1 MQRAL
6 STYCLVNQRLTTVW
20 LDRIWDAGIP
30 LIEIFCSRK
39 HLDYH
44 DRAQINDLSAWFRD
58 SQLRVHSLHSPVYN
72 DDSGGLGGPQSRIN
86 ITETVKSKRIAMV
99 DEIRRAL
106 DLVDY
111 FPFRYFIQHIGAAGE
126 DYDERK
132 LDAAF
137 TSLEEISI
145 FAKQRGV
152 EVLLENLTNR
162 LACAERLLHFNEIT
176 HLNLNFCFD
185 SGHAHLTEGVDN
197 SFGMMKDRIRS
208 THIHDNDGSTDLHL
222 YPQAG
227 TISWRRLMTRLRALE
242 SSASRNGGVVPPL
255 VLELRERPDLP
266 NPLDAIRRSFDALDE
281 VKSIHPEEEE

>member
-6 STYCLVNQRLTTVW
+6 STYCLVNHRLTTVW

-44 DRAQINDLSAWFRD
+44 DRAQVSDLGAWFRD
-58 SQLRVHSLHSPVYN
+58 SELKVHSLHAPVYN
-72 DDSGGLGGPQSRIN
+72 DDSGGLSGPQSRIN
-86 ITETVKSKRIAMV
+86 ITEPVKSKRIAMV
-99 DEIRRAL
+99 DEIKRAL
-106 DLVDY
+106 DLVET
-111 FPFRYFIQHIGAAGE
+111 FPFRYFIQHIGASDQE
-126 DYDERK
+126 YDERK

-137 TSLEEISI
+137 TSLEEITI

-162 LACAERLLHFNEIT
+162 LANAERLLHFNEIT

-185 SGHAHLTEGVDN
+185 SGHAHITESVGAAFD
-197 SFGMMKDRIRS
+197 MMRERIRS
-208 THIHDNDGSTDLHL
+208 THIHDNDGKTDLHL

-227 TISWRRLMTRLRALE
+227 TIPWRRMMTLLR
-242 SSASRNGGVVPPL
+242 SRADQYPL
-255 VLELRERPDLP
+255 VLELKARPDLP
-266 NPLDAIRRSFDALDE
+266 NPLETIRRTFDALEE
-281 VKSIHPEEEE
+281 VKSLHPEETE

>member
-6 STYCLVNQRLTTVW
+6 STYCLINHRLTTVW

-44 DRAQINDLSAWFRD
+44 DRAQVNDLGAWFRD
-58 SQLRVHSLHSPVYN
+58 SELKVHSLHAPVYN
-72 DDSGGLGGPQSRIN
+72 DDSGGLSGPQSRIN
-86 ITETVKSKRIAMV
+86 ITESVKSKRIAMV
-99 DEIRRAL
+99 DEIKRAL
-106 DLVDY
+106 DLVET
-111 FPFRYFIQHIGAAGE
+111 FPFRYFIQHIGASDE
-126 DYDERK
+126 EYDERK

-162 LACAERLLHFNEIT
+162 LANAERLLHFNEIT

-185 SGHAHLTEGVDN
+185 SGHAHITESVGAAFD
-197 SFGMMKDRIRS
+197 MMRERIRS
-208 THIHDNDGSTDLHL
+208 THIHDNDGKADLHL

-227 TISWRRLMTRLRALE
+227 TIPWRRLMTLLR
-242 SSASRNGGVVPPL
+242 SRADQYPL
-255 VLELRERPDLP
+255 VLELKARPDLP
-266 NPLDAIRRSFDALDE
+266 NPLETIRRTFDALEE
-281 VKSIHPEEEE
+281 VKSLHPEETE

>member
-6 STYCLVNQRLTTVW
+6 STYCLVNHRLTSVW

-39 HLDYH
+39 HLDYR
-44 DRAQINDLSAWFRD
+44 DRAQVSDLGAWFRD
-58 SQLRVHSLHSPVYN
+58 SELKVHSLHAPVYN
-72 DDSGGLGGPQSRIN
+72 DDSGGLSGPQSRIN
-86 ITETVKSKRIAMV
+86 ITEPVKSKRIAMV
-99 DEIRRAL
+99 DEIKRAL
-106 DLVDY
+106 DLVDT
-111 FPFRYFIQHIGAAGE
+111 FPFRYFIQHIGGTDE

-137 TSLEEISI
+137 TSLEEITI

-162 LACAERLLHFNEIT
+162 VANAERLLHFNEIT

-185 SGHAHLTEGVDN
+185 SGHAHISESVGAAFD
-197 SFGMMKDRIRS
+197 MMRDRIRS
-208 THIHDNDGSTDLHL
+208 THIHDNDGKSDLHL

-227 TISWRRLMTRLRALE
+227 TIPWRRMMTLLR
-242 SSASRNGGVVPPL
+242 SRADQYPL
-255 VLELRERPDLP
+255 VLELKERPDLP
-266 NPLDAIRRSFDALDE
+266 NPLETIRRTFDALDAI
-281 VKSIHPEEEE
+281 KSLHPEETE